1 MNTPMRLNINLA
13 SQPYED
19 AQVFWRKWG
28 LGLAV
33 AGGITLAVFGLAL
46 HGALQAASARQ
57 QKNIYQGEIARE
69 EEERSQAE
77 AYLARAENRDVRDRA
92 AYINDLVQRK
102 SLSWTQVL
110 TDLEKIM
117 PPQIHVVS
125 IQPDTRAKTTGP
137 AGAVTIHVKVAGQS
151 RDRALELVRRM
162 EQSQHFHD
170 TLVSSEQAQENPNN
184 PDDRL
189 EFEISALYV
198 PPSAQEGR

>member
-1 MNTPMRLNINLA
+1 MRLNINLA
-13 SQPYED
+13 SAPYED
-19 AQVFWRKWG
+19 AGLFWRKWG

-33 AGGITLAVFGLAL
+33 AGIVTLAVLVVTI

-57 QKNIYQGEIARE
+57 QMGVFQGQIAKE
-69 EEERSQAE
+69 EEERSKAE
-77 AYLARAENRDVRDRA
+77 AYLARTENRDVRDRA
-92 AYINDLVQRK
+92 AYVNDLIQRK

-125 IQPDTRAKTTGP
+125 IQPDTRAKSTGP

-162 EQSQHFHD
+162 EQSQHFRD
-170 TLVSSEQAQENPNN
+170 TLVSSEQAQDNPNN
-184 PDDRL
+184 PNDRL
-189 EFEISALYV
+189 EFEISSLFV
-198 PPSAQEGR
+198 PPAAQEVR